1 MVMAGRAGQSDRLG
15 VWDEHVHIVLLKI
28 DNQESPT
35 EETNKQIKN
44 DKELMPLWIHS
55 EFGVVTENSGIP
67 WWLRG

>member
-15 VWDEHVHIVLLKI
+15 VWDEHVHIR
-28 DNQESPT
+28 SPT

-55 EFGVVTENSGIP
+55 EFGVITENSGIP